1 MSHRTVG
8 EVMTTDVATAQ
19 VNTPFKALAAVLAQR
34 GVSALPVL
42 AADGRVAGV
51 VSEADLLPKEAAQ
64 EDPRAR
70 RLPWWRRW
78 REQDQAAGV
87 TAGDVMTAPP
97 VTIGPG
103 ESVVAAAR
111 LMDRH
116 KIKRLA
122 VTGPDGHLIGIISRA
137 DLIRVFLRPD
147 AEIEREIVDDI
158 FDRFLGTD
166 AARVRVT
173 VAEGMVTLAGQVEKK
188 SMIPFALRMS
198 RSVDGV
204 VDVVSEL
211 TFSVDD
217 TRLPPVPAP
226 YYWPRAGWPT

>member
-8 EVMTTDVATAQ
+8 ELMTTDIVTAQ
-19 VNTPFKALAAVLAQR
+19 VNTPFRELAAAMARR

-42 AADGRVAGV
+42 AADGRLAGV

-64 EDPRAR
+64 EDPRAT

-78 REQDQAAGV
+78 RVRDRAAGV
-87 TAGDVMTAPP
+87 MAGDVMAAPA

-111 LMDRH
+111 LMDRR
-116 KIKRLA
+116 KVKRLA
-122 VTGPDGHLIGIISRA
+122 VTDPDGRLIGIISRA
-137 DLIRVFLRPD
+137 DLVRVFLRPES
-147 AEIEREIVDDI
+147 EIQREIMDDI
-158 FDRFLGTD
+158 FTRFLGTD
-166 AARVRVT
+166 PARVRVT
-173 VAEGMVTLAGQVEKK
+173 VAEGVVTLAGQVEKK

-211 TFSVDD
+211 TFGIDD
-217 TRLPPVPAP
+217 TRLSPVPGP

>member
-1 MSHRTVG
+1 MSQRTVG
-8 EVMTTDVATAQ
+8 EVMHTVVATDQ
-19 VNTPFKALAAVLAQR
+19 PSRPFKELAAAMARR

-42 AADGRVAGV
+42 AADGRVAGI

-103 ESVVAAAR
+103 EWVVAAAR
-111 LMDRH
+111 LMDRR

-122 VTGPDGHLIGIISRA
+122 VTGPDGRLIGIISRA

-147 AEIEREIVDDI
+147 AAIEQEIVDDI
-158 FDRFLGTD
+158 FTCFLGTD
-166 AARVRVT
+166 PARVRVT
-173 VAEGMVTLAGQVEKK
+173 VTEGMVTLAGQVEKK
-188 SMIPFALRMS
+188 SMIPFALRLS

-211 TFSVDD
+211 TFSIDD
-217 TRLPPVPAP
+217 TRPPPVPAP
-226 YYWPRAGWPT
+226 YYWRRTGWPT